1 MLVFI
6 RQSPGWEHRHASGVD
21 LYSTG
26 LRGVEVDGIRVV
38 IDDPCPRLCR
48 GKTRHVAVRV
58 QHSKYSNP
66 PVGGACEMAIAQNIT
81 GRRDERTNRCVTVT
95 IHSIQDS
102 LG

>member
-1 MLVFI
+1 MSTMLVFI

-58 QHSKYSNP
+58 QHSTTFFFFFLE
-66 PVGGACEMAIAQNIT
+66 GALFSVVATEIT
-81 GRRDERTNRCVTVT
+81 NY
-95 IHSIQDS
+95 
-102 LG
+102 